1 MWAYQISRSGG
12 AQTTAP
18 VRSLRAGAMVCAAA
32 RRLATGMERCF
43 SLFGARG
50 LRARGRAL
58 GLREA
63 RTAHRLDRSRGP
75 CVRRLHRRRADRTAR
90 PRLFLAPRVTPASL
104 SSGSRRG
111 PRRRP
116 TGRHRARAS
125 NAATG
130 SAACSVR
137 DSAWQHRSPRRRFLF
152 DHRRPDGPQDELGL
166 RQIAGPL
173 ESGRR
178 KDEGGCPVRDLSA
191 DNARTLQPCV
201 VIDLPPGVRL
211 TGKTSDGAAPFQPA
225 CTSFKIFNITIHLY
239 FSSRASLKLITAAAA
254 AALCNHLSRPASLS
268 FVVQR

>member
-1 MWAYQISRSGG
+1 MRRHAASPLEWSLACTGPDRRAQG
-12 AQTTAP
+12 A
-18 VRSLRAGAMVCAAA
+18 VLRAYGAA
-32 RRLATGMERCF
+32 
-43 SLFGARG
+43 
-50 LRARGRAL
+50 
-58 GLREA
+58 
-63 RTAHRLDRSRGP
+63 AHRLR
-75 CVRRLHRRRADRTAR
+75 VRLRANRTAR
-90 PRLFLAPRVTPASL
+90 PRLFLAPRGAPAAL

-137 DSAWQHRSPRRRFLF
+137 DSAWQHRSPRRRILF

-166 RQIAGPL
+166 RRIAGPL

-225 CTSFKIFNITIHLY
+225 CTSFIF
-239 FSSRASLKLITAAAA
+239 
-254 AALCNHLSRPASLS
+254 
-268 FVVQR
+268 